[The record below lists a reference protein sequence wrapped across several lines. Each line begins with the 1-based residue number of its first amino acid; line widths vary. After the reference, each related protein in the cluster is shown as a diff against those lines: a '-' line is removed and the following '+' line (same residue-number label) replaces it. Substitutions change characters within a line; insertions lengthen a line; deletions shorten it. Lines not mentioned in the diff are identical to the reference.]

1 MLHKNPSFLYFF
13 LLHLSL
19 SSRTSS
25 SCSFHCKIE
34 EPRFVFFFPLHFLIK
49 LLLLCSQ
56 FMQFFVF
63 NFVMCGFDHF
73 LCIVGFI
80 LGDCLSGYLIFERF
94 LSFGFFKFM
103 WKIKM
108 DSVLLPYSR
117 LVFLFFFLHF
127 EIFLSLTAF
136 SIDSMFFLF
145 VLTRFMF

>member
-1 MLHKNPSFLYFF
+1 
-13 LLHLSL
+13 
-19 SSRTSS
+19 
-25 SCSFHCKIE
+25 
-34 EPRFVFFFPLHFLIK
+34 
-49 LLLLCSQ
+49 
-56 FMQFFVF
+56 
-63 NFVMCGFDHF
+63 MCGFDHF

-103 WKIKM
+103 GKIKM

-145 VLTRFMF
+145 VLTRFMFWSSCYLGIFRIWEISITKLLFLLIFLLSIVREIFTLVVCENIYIVFYHYFPQCSWWLMILISI